1 MFEQIQALSQDIIN
15 HIGAFYVTK
24 QMKLRWRI
32 EKLYNKAEE
41 LDKRTIDEWIDHIK
55 FSKRYKVTIIKIDEM
70 VKYTNSFGDK
80 MNIHK
85 NELLQ
90 QGYIVHIRH
99 LYRMYID
106 RIIRE
111 STPTPKY
118 MGETFV
124 KV

>member
-1 MFEQIQALSQDIIN
+1 MFEFVQKLPQDIIN
-15 HIGAFYVTK
+15 HIAQYYVTI
-24 QMKLRWRI
+24 QMKLQWRI
-32 EKLYNKAEE
+32 YKLYNKAEE